1 MFSGS
6 CLCGAVRYRVRS
18 ELPPIQVCYCGMCR
32 KAQGTPFAT
41 NIPVPAEAF
50 ELLSG
55 AAALREYQSSAGK
68 LRVFCGTCGSPIYS
82 RRDGLD
88 VLRIRAGLLEQPLA
102 AALIHCQVASK
113 CDWWEIRDPGPQFP
127 EAYEQRLR

>member
-1 MFSGS
+1 MVTGS
-6 CLCGAVRYRVRS
+6 CLCGVVRYRIRS

-32 KAQGTPFAT
+32 KAQGAPFAT
-41 NIPVPAEAF
+41 NIPVPAAAF

-55 AAALREYQSSAGK
+55 AAALREFQSSPGK

-88 VLRIRAGLLEQPLA
+88 VVRVRAGLIEEPLA
-102 AALIHCQVASK
+102 GALIHCHVAAK
-113 CDWWEIRDPGPQFP
+113 CGWWDIHDPGPQFP
-127 EAYEQRLR
+127 GAYEQR